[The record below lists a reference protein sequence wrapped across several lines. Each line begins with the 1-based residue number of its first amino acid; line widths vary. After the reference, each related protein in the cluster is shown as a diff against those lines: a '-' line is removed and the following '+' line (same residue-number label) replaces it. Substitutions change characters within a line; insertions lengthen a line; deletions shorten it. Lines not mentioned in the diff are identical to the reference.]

1 MFHPIEIFVVAS
13 KRKSE
18 AHYAESNTD
27 ERSVCFE
34 LKPTSF
40 KYTGISIHSHKQI
53 SQFTTMGAAY
63 NILGKTV
70 PPHQLALGTIGA
82 VVLLVL
88 PKPWA
93 TTPKKE
99 AKIDAANADE
109 EKFIKAYLEKHA

>member
-1 MFHPIEIFVVAS
+1 
-13 KRKSE
+13 
-18 AHYAESNTD
+18 
-27 ERSVCFE
+27 
-34 LKPTSF
+34 
-40 KYTGISIHSHKQI
+40 
-53 SQFTTMGAAY
+53 MGAAY
-63 NILGKTV
+63 NILGKAV